1 MRPETIRLGGNRQ
14 SVIYRGGD
22 GPPLVWLHSLYGVE
36 ADAPVIDRLSERY
49 AVVAPLAPGFADL
62 DELERLR
69 DIHDLALH
77 YDDLLEALQL
87 EHVVAAGHSFG
98 AMIAAE
104 LAAHVPNRVSRLVL
118 LSPLGLWHDD
128 YPVADLFGVPPADV
142 PGLLYADPARAPGSG
157 PQPDVES
164 VIALARGM
172 TTVARFLWPIPDRGL
187 ARRLYRVR
195 APTLVVHGAEDRFV
209 PAAYA
214 DDFVALLP
222 NASREIIPAAGHM
235 LTVEALDQTL
245 AVVDRFLS
253 GAWNS
258 PAAAGVAPH
267 AQGAP
272 PVEVIAASPRR
283 GHGSVPQ

>member
-36 ADAPVIDRLSERY
+36 ADAPIIDRWSERY

-104 LAAHVPNRVSRLVL
+104 LAAHVPHRVSRLVL

-142 PGLLYADPARAPGSG
+142 PGLLYADPARAPDSG

-172 TTVARFLWPIPDRGL
+172 TTVGRFLWPIPDRGL

-209 PAAYA
+209 PVQYAA
-214 DDFVALLP
+214 DFVSLLP
-222 NASREIIPAAGHM
+222 NGTLEIIPSAGHT
-235 LTVEALDQTL
+235 LLVEAHDRTL
-245 AVVDRFLS
+245 MAVGNFLT
-253 GAWNS
+253 
-258 PAAAGVAPH
+258 AATNR
-267 AQGAP
+267 
-272 PVEVIAASPRR
+272 VEARA
-283 GHGSVPQ
+283 